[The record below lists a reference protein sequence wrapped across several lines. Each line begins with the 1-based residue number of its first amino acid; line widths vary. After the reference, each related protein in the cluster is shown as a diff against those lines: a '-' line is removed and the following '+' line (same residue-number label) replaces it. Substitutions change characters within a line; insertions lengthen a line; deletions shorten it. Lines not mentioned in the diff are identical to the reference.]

1 MKDTRQEDKVRIV
14 ENIIHV
20 LLENRH
26 EFEEFD
32 GVVNVNT
39 IAKNILQAIE
49 QVETDYHNKWE
60 EMKCEEQYQEKNGD
74 TL

>member
-1 MKDTRQEDKVRIV
+1 MRDTRQEDKVKAIEKILCSLPIRVDEEIY
-14 ENIIHV
+14 
-20 LLENRH
+20 LEPYQVA
-26 EFEEFD
+26 ES
-32 GVVNVNT
+32 
-39 IAKNILQAIE
+39 ILQAIE